1 MQWEKVQINS
11 ANGRVDGIAPLVISA
26 SRATDIPAF
35 HAAWF
40 MQRLRD
46 GYVKWTNPFNQ
57 RVQYVSFQNTRAIIF
72 WSKNPAPLLPFL
84 PELDELHLPYYFQ
97 FTINDYV
104 DEQLEPG
111 VPHLEERLLTFQQLA
126 ARIGKH
132 RVIWRFDPLI
142 LASGLEPSDL
152 LAKVAKVG
160 ASLHPFTEKLVF
172 SFADISSY
180 ARVTKNLQRA
190 GLPFREFT
198 LDEMRELA
206 REIAQLC
213 QGWGIT
219 ATTCAEA
226 INLTKYGIEK
236 NKCIDD
242 KLLLKITQH
251 DPELV
256 NLFGVTN
263 NCKDPGQ
270 RKACGCV
277 YSKDIGQ
284 YNTCLHQCIY
294 CYANAN
300 PTTIKRDISNK

>member
-1 MQWEKVQINS
+1 MQWQKVQINS
-11 ANGRVDGIAPLVISA
+11 ANGMLEGIAPLIISA

-40 MQRLRD
+40 LQRVRA

-57 RVQYVSFQNTRAIIF
+57 RTQFVSFQHTRAIIF

-84 PELDELHLPYYFQ
+84 PELDALQIPYYFQ
-97 FTINDYV
+97 FTVNDYD
-104 DEQLEPG
+104 DEQLEPA
-111 VPHLEERLLTFQQLA
+111 VPCLEDRLLTFQRLA
-126 ARIGKH
+126 ECVGKH

-142 LASGLEPSDL
+142 LAAGLEPSAL
-152 LAKVAKVG
+152 IAKVAKVG
-160 ASLHPFTEKLVF
+160 ASLHPYTEKLVF

-180 ARVTKNLQRA
+180 AKVGKNLQRA
-190 GLPFREFT
+190 GIPFREFT
-198 LDEMRELA
+198 LDEMREIA

-213 QGWGIT
+213 QSWGIS
-219 ATTCAEA
+219 AATCAEA
-226 INLTKYGIEK
+226 INLTDYGIEK

-242 KLLLKITQH
+242 ALLLKITQH
-251 DPELV
+251 DPALV
-256 NLFGVTN
+256 KLFSVAN

-284 YNTCLHQCIY
+284 YNSCLHQCVY

-300 PTTIKRDISNK
+300 PAAIKCTLSNE